1 MPIVNNIYPHFHLS
15 NRRQMR

>member
-1 MPIVNNIYPHFHLS
+1 MPIVNNIYPHIHLS